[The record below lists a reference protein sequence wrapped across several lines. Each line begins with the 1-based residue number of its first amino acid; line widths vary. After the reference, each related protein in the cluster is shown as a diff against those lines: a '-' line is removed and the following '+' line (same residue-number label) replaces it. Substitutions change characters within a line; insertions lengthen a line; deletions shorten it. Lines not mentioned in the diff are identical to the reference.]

1 MAETPACIACVTAR
15 GVILG
20 KQQEQQ
26 VKRIERKHLKED
38 ELARSLRTAREFVE
52 PRQGMLRTVGIAAL
66 VVLVGGIGYGVWR
79 EWNSARGQAELAE
92 AMVALNAE
100 VIPVGATAEDG
111 APAAASLGATGTFST
126 EEAKLKA
133 ALPKLKAAAD
143 AYPGTPAGI
152 QARYHM
158 AGALAALGRHDEA
171 IAAFDEVI
179 TRAGDDSLYGQMALF
194 GKADAQTR
202 GGAVDAAIETYKG
215 LAARNSDDLP
225 ADAILMQL
233 ARAYVQKGN
242 RDEARK
248 TFTEIVDKHPA
259 SPYTQEARA
268 ELGNLKG

>member
-1 MAETPACIACVTAR
+1 MAVGE
-15 GVILG
+15 GVP
-20 KQQEQQ
+20 

-38 ELARSLRTAREFVE
+38 ELAHTLRTAREFVE
-52 PRQGMLRTVGIAAL
+52 PRQQMLKKVGIGAL
-66 VVLVGGIGYGVWR
+66 VVLVAGIGFGVWR
-79 EWNSARGQAELAE
+79 EWNSGRGQAELAE

-100 VIPVGATAEDG
+100 VVPVGVTGAEG
-111 APAAASLGATGTFST
+111 VPAAASLGAEGTFST
-126 EEAKLKA
+126 EEAKLTA

-143 AYPGTPAGI
+143 AYPGSPAGI

-158 AGALAALGRHDEA
+158 AGALAALGRHQEA
-171 IAAFDEVI
+171 VTAFDEVI
-179 TRAGDDSLYGQMALF
+179 KRAGENSLYGQMAQF
-194 GKADAQTR
+194 GKADAQSR
-202 GGAVDAAIETYKG
+202 GGQVDAAIETYKG

-248 TFTEIVDKHPA
+248 TFTEIVDKHPQ

-268 ELGNLKG
+268 ELDNLKG